1 MSYRAERMP
10 QDATSLKQDIGGATH
25 DHAPQR
31 EVANTRPAGKAEQM
45 IALLADRAR
54 SNDRRR

>member
-10 QDATSLKQDIGGATH
+10 QDATGLKQDVAATN
-25 DHAPQR
+25 DREPQR
-31 EVANTRPAGKAEQM
+31 EVANVRPAGKAEQM
-45 IALLADRAR
+45 IALLANRAR